1 MSEIST
7 LSYRRNINNKL
18 DFIRYFK
25 TVTPHKALGKLSIG
39 SRPSK
44 RKNVDNIKSLRA
56 IPWVFAWTQIRLFL
70 PAWLGIPEALKHSS
84 TKDFKN
90 TLIDMEKNWPFFY
103 STMDMLDMVITKV
116 DPEISKVYEDKLADK
131 KLKIVG
137 EKLREQFEDLKRLNK
152 KITPVK
158 ILKQRK
164 IFRSSVIIRNIYSEV
179 LHIIQAIV
187 MKKLSTKK
195 LNKNKKK
202 YLNDSLMTS
211 IAGISAAMK
220 NTG

>member
-1 MSEIST
+1 
-7 LSYRRNINNKL
+7 
-18 DFIRYFK
+18 
-25 TVTPHKALGKLSIG
+25 
-39 SRPSK
+39 
-44 RKNVDNIKSLRA
+44 
-56 IPWVFAWTQIRLFL
+56 
-70 PAWLGIPEALKHSS
+70 
-84 TKDFKN
+84 
-90 TLIDMEKNWPFFY
+90 
-103 STMDMLDMVITKV
+103 MDMLDMVITKV

-137 EKLREQFEDLKRLNK
+137 EKLREQFEDLKSLNK
-152 KITPVK
+152 KITPVE

-164 IFRSSVIIRNIYSEV
+164 IFRSPVIIRNIYSEV

-187 MKKLSTKK
+187 MKKISIKK
-195 LNKNKKK
+195 LNKTKKK

>member
-1 MSEIST
+1 
-7 LSYRRNINNKL
+7 
-18 DFIRYFK
+18 
-25 TVTPHKALGKLSIG
+25 
-39 SRPSK
+39 
-44 RKNVDNIKSLRA
+44 
-56 IPWVFAWTQIRLFL
+56 
-70 PAWLGIPEALKHSS
+70 
-84 TKDFKN
+84 
-90 TLIDMEKNWPFFY
+90 
-103 STMDMLDMVITKV
+103 MVITKI
-116 DPEISKVYEDKLADK
+116 DPEISKVYEDNLADN

-137 EKLREQFEDLKRLNK
+137 KRLRLQFDDLKRLNK
-152 KITPVK
+152 IITPTE

-164 IFRSSVIIRNIYSEV
+164 IFRTSVIIRNIYSEV

-195 LNKNKKK
+195 FNVEQKK